1 MDLCGSGVHCKCAF
15 CVMQTDPLHTL
26 DDLED
31 FQEDMRNAALMRA
44 TVGAVAM
51 RKIVLVLV
59 CLLSVICF
67 AVVVWTGHG
76 VVEARWSQSS
86 GHGKR
91 GIPEDGNTPL
101 CP

>member
-76 VVEARWSQSS
+76 VGCRPNPVAQQPPNGMRDFEVS
-86 GHGKR
+86 
-91 GIPEDGNTPL
+91 
-101 CP
+101 C